1 MMWFLKVKGEY
12 FGMYETKSQ
21 AVEAGWAIKGL
32 AMMTADED
40 IEVKVCKGKIVEVE
54 E

>member
-1 MMWFLKVKGEY
+1 MWFLKVNGEY
-12 FGMYETKSQ
+12 IEMYETKKQ
-21 AVEAGWAIKGL
+21 AVEAAWAFRSAII
-32 AMMTADED
+32 MTTDED